1 MLAVHQPSESVIF
14 YTSLLMV
21 STGNHT
27 QVVFSGV
34 DSVYIYIYPIGSMYG
49 IYANIWGI
57 LMVNVTI
64 YTIHGS
70 YGYIQVYYINM
81 FLATHRTAHR
91 SLVHWKAPRCHGA
104 AAPAQRGCTL
114 HKWFTQRARWN
125 SLRERMACAVRG
137 QGPES
142 ILIGSL
148 PELDEGNGQWK
159 NVNLPNQSNE
169 TPRVWGPCKG
179 DPDFLWPSLC
189 FRKLFWD
196 IATGTDNMTCSSFQS
211 ASGDDT
217 WEYNQ
222 KRMCKMSM
230 DWSCWENL
238 SWKPT

>member
-1 MLAVHQPSESVIF
+1 MKKNGGFDHVVVLQWLLSNTFDTNAGDCWLFTDNVQKLSHGMLAVRSTQKGSEQPSESVVF
-14 YTSLLMV
+14 DTSLLMV

-27 QVVFSGV
+27 QVFFSGV
-34 DSVYIYIYPIGSMYG
+34 DSVYI
-49 IYANIWGI
+49 
-57 LMVNVTI
+57 
-64 YTIHGS
+64 
-70 YGYIQVYYINM
+70 YIQVYYINM

-159 NVNLPNQSNE
+159 NVNLPNFKPIQWNSSRMR
-169 TPRVWGPCKG
+169 TLQGGPR
-179 DPDFLWPSLC
+179 FSLT
-189 FRKLFWD
+189 FPLFQEIILRHSHRNRQHD
-196 IATGTDNMTCSSFQS
+196 
-211 ASGDDT
+211 
-217 WEYNQ
+217 
-222 KRMCKMSM
+222 
-230 DWSCWENL
+230 L
-238 SWKPT
+238 

>member
-1 MLAVHQPSESVIF
+1 MLIHWGGIPIRTQSIPIESPLDPNWIPMKSPWSPEKSHPPIPQSQEKISNSSSPSLSFPHSRRLRSFVCWSPRI
-14 YTSLLMV
+14 TLARWGPGL
-21 STGNHT
+21 
-27 QVVFSGV
+27 FS
-34 DSVYIYIYPIGSMYG
+34 
-49 IYANIWGI
+49 
-57 LMVNVTI
+57 
-64 YTIHGS
+64 
-70 YGYIQVYYINM
+70 
-81 FLATHRTAHR
+81 
-91 SLVHWKAPRCHGA
+91 HGA
-104 AAPAQRGCTL
+104 GDGG
-114 HKWFTQRARWN
+114 
-125 SLRERMACAVRG
+125 LRERMACAVRG

-230 DWSCWENL
+230 DWSCWKNL